1 LKINVKY
8 FATLREIT
16 GKREEQIELRKDS
29 TMSDLLNRL
38 VEIHG
43 STFKNYVMEEATGS
57 PKGHLLFLID
67 GTSMNSIGGLNAK
80 LTDGCVV
87 ALMPPVGGG

>member
-1 LKINVKY
+1 VKVNVKY

-16 GKREEQIELRKDS
+16 GKREEQVELEEDS
-29 TMSDLLNRL
+29 TMGDLLKRL
-38 VEIHG
+38 IDIHG
-43 STFKNYVMEEATGS
+43 PAFKTYVVEEATGS

-67 GTSMNSIGGLNAK
+67 GVSINSIGGLNAK
-80 LTDGCVV
+80 LSENSVV

>member
-1 LKINVKY
+1 MKVNVKY

-16 GKREEQIELRKDS
+16 GKREEQVELEEDS
-29 TMSDLLNRL
+29 TMGDLLKRL
-38 VEIHG
+38 IDIHG
-43 STFKNYVMEEATGS
+43 PAFKTYVVEEATGS

-67 GTSMNSIGGLNAK
+67 GVSINSIGGLNAK
-80 LTDGCVV
+80 LSENSVV

>member
-1 LKINVKY
+1 MKVNVKY

-16 GKREEQIELRKDS
+16 GKREEQVELEEDS
-29 TMSDLLNRL
+29 TMGDLLKRL
-38 VEIHG
+38 IDIHG
-43 STFKNYVMEEATGS
+43 PAFKTYVVEEATGS

-67 GTSMNSIGGLNAK
+67 GVSINSIGGLNAK
-80 LTDGCVV
+80 LSENCVV